1 MVAVSRSFRYVTPTR
16 RQQQGG
22 KLVFKS
28 GAAVFGQA
36 WREGTWNKPAAA
48 AAPTSVV
55 PFPVP
60 DAPVAPAPVDPVSEL
75 RNAEAGLRE
84 AVRVYNFARR
94 EIADANR
101 SHTDAVIANGMIAI
115 PAKPYTAE
123 RRRERRAAAFRLF
136 NKRRAQLITARRRLD
151 AVRLALDLPLSD
163 AEAAPL
169 LARVLPPRI

>member
-1 MVAVSRSFRYVTPTR
+1 MMSRGFRYVTPTR
-16 RQQQGG
+16 RQQQGS

-36 WREGTWNKPAAA
+36 WRDGTWNQPASVPAAVIPFPA
-48 AAPTSVV
+48 SAAP
-55 PFPVP
+55 
-60 DAPVAPAPVDPVSEL
+60 AAPAPVDPVSEL

-84 AVRVYNFARR
+84 ALRVYNFARR

-101 SHTDAVIANGMIAI
+101 SHTDVVIANGMIAI
-115 PAKPYTAE
+115 PAKPYTVE

-136 NKRRAQLITARRRLD
+136 NKRRAQLIAARRRLD
-151 AVRLALDLPLSD
+151 VSRLALDLPLSD